1 MKVLTVIILLI
12 CSCQASAG
20 LITFQSDQASYA
32 ENDIV
37 TIDVNINDIN
47 PMIDFVELDIG
58 FDPLALEFVEDS
70 WLDTSD
76 VFDFGAFGDAFLF
89 TNDTLILQASF
100 LDSITD
106 VLGTSFKLGE
116 LQVSALTDLATTSFS
131 SKLVTNKLGLM
142 SKRFSDSTFSF
153 AVRTLSL
160 FFISMRNT
168 CRSNIFYFL

>member
-100 LDSITD
+100 LDGITD

-116 LQVSALTDLATTSFS
+116 LQFTALTDLATTSFS
-131 SKLVTNKLGLM
+131 SKLVTAIDVNFNNVDPQVKVSEPAGTAVVALLGALFLM
-142 SKRFSDSTFSF
+142 RMQKS
-153 AVRTLSL
+153 A
-160 FFISMRNT
+160 
-168 CRSNIFYFL
+168 